1 MNRYHYT
8 IEARHGLDYDLFV
21 DYGDSFEEV
30 LQEIGFNYNYEC
42 GQYVGVADDGWHT
55 TGQVAQ
61 LLQVDEDIER
71 EDEQWTEEQ
80 QKVSC

>member
-8 IEARHGLDYDLFV
+8 IEARHGLDSALHV
-21 DYGDSFEEV
+21 GYGDSFEDV

-55 TGQVAQ
+55 TGQIVQ
-61 LLQVDEDIER
+61 LMRIDENIEQ
-71 EDEQWTEEQ
+71 EVEIWTE
-80 QKVSC
+80 

>member
-8 IEARHGLDYDLFV
+8 VEARHGLDSTMYTG
-21 DYGDSFEEV
+21 YGDCFEDV
-30 LQEIGFNYNYEC
+30 LHSIGFKYNYEC

-55 TGQVAQ
+55 TGQIAEV
-61 LLQVDEDIER
+61 LWVDEDIER
-71 EDEQWTEEQ
+71 EDEQWTEEL